1 MFGTKYSK
9 TNRLQKTIKYQTNE
23 QIFELKYGNTKLL
36 GDTKR
41 NQVKLVLAVFVSACL
56 YQYSI
61 KLYETNP
68 LQLVS
73 KIILDTFYL
82 NKQFTIK

>member
-1 MFGTKYSK
+1 MFGTKHSK

-36 GDTKR
+36 GDTKS
-41 NQVKLVLAVFVSACL
+41 NQVKLVLAVFVSACF

-82 NKQFTIK
+82 NKHFTIK